1 MKQLE
6 TKQKDFYETPTVL
19 DIRPVSVAVG
29 GGGLS
34 DGNDDGNDDGDSD

>member
-29 GGGLS
+29 GGLS